1 MVNVLTIEA
10 ERPKILSF
18 ESRLNWEGVMRD
30 QRIEVKRS
38 NPSGA
43 RTASGAPRGSLLNTL
58 LTYLPGAWID
68 PKNNELI
75 TLYRLR
81 YRMAMEEEKYD
92 TAMIF
97 LNKILELDPM
107 NLEAKLCKGEIYHR
121 CLADYTRAIEQ
132 YNKVIRLSAG
142 ANEVINTRARAAM
155 SEIMELLS

>member
-1 MVNVLTIEA
+1 
-10 ERPKILSF
+10 
-18 ESRLNWEGVMRD
+18 MR

-38 NPSGA
+38 NPTVGA
-43 RTASGAPRGSLLNTL
+43 GPRSRLLNTL

-68 PKNNELI
+68 PRNNELI

-107 NLEAKLCKGEIYHR
+107 NLEAKLCKGELYHR
-121 CLADYTRAIEQ
+121 CLGDYALAIEQ

-142 ANEVINTRARAAM
+142 MDEKVHVRARAAM

>member
-1 MVNVLTIEA
+1 
-10 ERPKILSF
+10 
-18 ESRLNWEGVMRD
+18 MR

-38 NPSGA
+38 NPTMTGRLLSTL
-43 RTASGAPRGSLLNTL
+43 RTMV
-58 LTYLPGAWID
+58 PGAWID
-68 PKNNELI
+68 PRNNELI

-121 CLADYTRAIEQ
+121 CLGDYDRAVEQ
-132 YNKVIRLSAG
+132 YNKVIRLSVSAQNDKIT
-142 ANEVINTRARAAM
+142 ARARAAM

>member
-1 MVNVLTIEA
+1 MRQTI
-10 ERPKILSF
+10 K
-18 ESRLNWEGVMRD
+18 
-30 QRIEVKRS
+30 VKRS
-38 NPSGA
+38 NP
-43 RTASGAPRGSLLNTL
+43 APAPGMRGRLLSTL

-81 YRMAMEEEKYD
+81 YKMAMEEQKYD

-121 CLADYTRAIEQ
+121 CLGDYPKAIEQ
-132 YNKVIRLSAG
+132 YNKVIRLSDG
-142 ANEVINTRARAAM
+142 ENEKLHTRARAGMA
-155 SEIMELLS
+155 EIMEMLS

>member
-1 MVNVLTIEA
+1 
-10 ERPKILSF
+10 
-18 ESRLNWEGVMRD
+18 MRQ

-38 NPSGA
+38 NP
-43 RTASGAPRGSLLNTL
+43 ASKSRLLSTL

-97 LNKILELDPM
+97 LNKILELDPV
-107 NLEAKLCKGEIYHR
+107 NVEAKLCKGELYHR
-121 CLADYTRAIEQ
+121 CLGDYPKAIEQ
-132 YNKVIRLSAG
+132 YNKVIRLT
-142 ANEVINTRARAAM
+142 ANGQNEMLHVRARSAM
-155 SEIMELLS
+155 SEIMEMLS